1 LRRARACF
9 TISTSRMRSLQSLFL
24 LILLLPA
31 AFAQKSRV
39 IQPKKPA
46 AKAAAHGSAKPAVST
61 QFKTLDAVIDDA
73 IEQKQCP
80 GAVVVVGHHGRV
92 VYKKAYGMRS
102 LEPTREK
109 MTLNTIFDLASLTK
123 VVATTPSVLRMLEL
137 GQIRLNDPV
146 ATYLPEFAQNG
157 KQDVTIRELLTHY
170 SGLPEDLDLKTP
182 WMGAETAQQM
192 AFASKLVTPAGSTF
206 RYSDI
211 NFEVLGFLVERLTK
225 MPLDKYADAFVFQPL
240 GMKETRFL
248 PPPAWRHRIAPTE
261 YDENNQMLRGIVH
274 DPTAR
279 RMGGVAGH
287 AGLFSTAA
295 DLSKY
300 AQALID
306 EINAK
311 PQRKAFLRT
320 LTVEKAT
327 HPQQPPDAVNLRG
340 LGWDIDSVFSSN
352 RGELLPVGS
361 FGHTGF
367 TGTSI
372 WIDPYTNTYVI
383 LLTNAVHPRVG
394 HSVVAL
400 RSKVANVVAT
410 VLDLGKELHG
420 KDPLL
425 AITGYNESATGSRRM
440 AYRNATVL
448 NGIDVLEANH
458 FDVLKPSAE
467 GSEPRR
473 IGVLTNQIGF
483 DASGHRTIDILNAVP
498 GVKLTT
504 LFSPE
509 HGAVG
514 QLDTTQVGDATDA
527 ATGIPVYSV
536 YGDTDAKRR
545 PSVDQFK
552 ELDAVVIDLQD
563 AGVHFWTY
571 ETTVGYFLEAAAEA
585 GTEII
590 VLDRPNPITGSV
602 ASGPIV
608 DTDKYSFTSYYTI
621 PTRHGMTMGE
631 LARLFNGEKNLGAK
645 LTVVPMQGWQRG
657 DWFDSTGQLWINP
670 SPNLRSLGEN
680 ILYPG
685 VGMVEGSN
693 VSVGRGTDTPF
704 EVLGA
709 PWIKSQ
715 ELAAYL
721 NMRHIAGVRF
731 IPIAFTPTSSVYANQ
746 PCGGIN
752 MIVTNRLNLDS
763 TELGIELAAALHKL
777 YPNDFQ
783 MDRMAKLV
791 SNQQTMDDLNAGVD
805 PRFISSKW
813 NEALETFQPVRE
825 KYLIYK

>member
-9 TISTSRMRSLQSLFL
+9 TISTSGMRSLQSLFL

-31 AFAQKSRV
+31 AFAQ
-39 IQPKKPA
+39 A
-46 AKAAAHGSAKPAVST
+46 AKAPAHRSAKPAVSP

-80 GAVVVVGHHGRV
+80 GAVVLVGHHGKV

-109 MTLNTIFDLASLTK
+109 MTLDTIFDLASLTK

-146 ATYLPEFAQNG
+146 ATYLPEFAQTG